1 MPDIMQQKSRKN
13 KKRNQKTAVSCPYAV
28 AELRQ
33 LQADIQAM
41 DLFCPN
47 DMVLISP
54 EWGRIDVY
62 FAEENKKSGAGL
74 QKLEHSDAIVVLHI
88 VEHNR

>member
-1 MPDIMQQKSRKN
+1 M
-13 KKRNQKTAVSCPYAV
+13 

-41 DLFCPN
+41 DLFGPN

-54 EWGRIDVY
+54 EWGRVDVY

-74 QKLEHSDAIVVLHI
+74 QKLEHSDAIVVLTLWNTI
-88 VEHNR
+88 DSLLNRQTQNKEKQRPRRTGGVIW